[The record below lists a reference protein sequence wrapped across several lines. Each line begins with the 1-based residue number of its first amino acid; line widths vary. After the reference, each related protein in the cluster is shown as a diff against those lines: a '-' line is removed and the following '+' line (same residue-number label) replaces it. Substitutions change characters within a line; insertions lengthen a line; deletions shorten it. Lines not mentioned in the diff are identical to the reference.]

1 MFKLPTWVTPAV
13 AFNNTTSLPLLLF
26 QALATTGM
34 LSGLLEPGGDSISAA
49 VDRAESYFLVNAIV
63 SDCLTFAIGPKLLSG
78 NMGNSS
84 KPRESEAFADGETG
98 NNHEEQDDSNES
110 HEANGGPD
118 ERTSLLPDAVQSY
131 TASAQNNVYTKGEH
145 FWNRL
150 HPWAQSS
157 LDFAYQFV
165 NAPTI
170 GALIG
175 AVIGLVPALHKAFF
189 ADSGDG
195 GFLNAW
201 LTKAIQNV
209 GDLFA
214 ALQIIVVGVKLSS
227 TMRRMKRG
235 EGSGAVSWKA
245 MTFVTVIR
253 FIIFPLISIPLF
265 WAFATKTDTL
275 GKDPIL
281 WFCLMLLATGP
292 PALILLPLADVTGS
306 DEHDKM
312 SIAKFL
318 TVSAE
323 LCLMIEMFANYVCRF
338 NTRLL
343 RLYRSRLSEV

>member
-1 MFKLPTWVTPAV
+1 VWSLVYNIVCVAIGVVSTKVFKFPTWVTPAV
-13 AFNNTTSLPLLLF
+13 TFNNTTSLPLLLF

-34 LSGLLEPGGDSISAA
+34 LSSLLESGGDSISSA

-78 NMGNSS
+78 SMGNSF
-84 KPRESEAFADGETG
+84 KQTEEEA
-98 NNHEEQDDSNES
+98 S
-110 HEANGGPD
+110 ANGENGD
-118 ERTSLLPDAVQSY
+118 VHGEQGESNGSQQANGAAEERTPLLPDAIHNY
-131 TASAQNNVYTKGEH
+131 RTRAQNNVYTKGENL
-145 FWNRL
+145 WNKMP
-150 HPWAQSS
+150 PWAQST
-157 LDFAYQFV
+157 LDFAYQFL

-170 GALIG
+170 GAVIG
-175 AVIGLVPALHKAFF
+175 ALIGLVPALHKAFF
-189 ADSGDG
+189 ADSGEG

-214 ALQIIVVGVKLSS
+214 ALQIIVVGVKLSA

-235 EGSGAVSWKA
+235 EGSGAVPWKA
-245 MTFVTVIR
+245 MVFVTVIR

-318 TVSAE
+318 TVSCKP
-323 LCLMIEMFANYVCRF
+323 CLIMVE
-338 NTRLL
+338 
-343 RLYRSRLSEV
+343 